1 MILKCVLYLVVKMKR
16 ITLINITENILIQ
29 IYNINGIVLLFVV
42 MKTLKR
48 DILDYMKYIC
58 VY

>member
-58 VY
+58 AY